1 MGIMMKKILPVVK
14 KHKNS
19 LIYITKQE
27 GLEVMLLT

>member
-1 MGIMMKKILPVVK
+1 MGIMMKKILVK

-27 GLEVMLLT
+27 GLEVMLLP

>member
-1 MGIMMKKILPVVK
+1 MGILMKKILVK
-14 KHKNS
+14 MHKNS

>member
-1 MGIMMKKILPVVK
+1 MGIVMKKILVK

>member
-1 MGIMMKKILPVVK
+1 MGIMMKKILVK

>member
-1 MGIMMKKILPVVK
+1 MGIMGKKILVK

>member
-1 MGIMMKKILPVVK
+1 MGIMVKKILVK

>member
-1 MGIMMKKILPVVK
+1 MGIMMKKILVK

-27 GLEVMLLT
+27 GLEVLLLT